1 MTYVRRR
8 PGLMVDQRRPT
19 ATRDILWLVVN
30 DITLVNIYRQ
40 PSYDEALDILLR
52 WPAPDRCLVA
62 GDFNAKH
69 HSWQAGRIEGRGEA
83 VAAWATANGLNLLN
97 PADVPTNP
105 HGNTID
111 LAFSN
116 IALAAAVVEDHLA
129 TSSDHFTLNITL
141 PELAVTPPPTGK
153 VRLTSDEEIR
163 RFIEMVENGVA
174 AIQPSTA
181 SPQDLDSLALAVT
194 NLFQFAAKAAGR
206 PVRKGAR
213 SAPWWTE
220 ECVLAAA
227 EYRAV
232 RRVFPLGF
240 CREVQLAK
248 KTFRRVVRRVKRRYW
263 RDLIDSF
270 TDSASV
276 FRAVLDDAVYETQ
289 LDKANALRRATLER
303 RTSQDDITDP
313 WVPVDPVR
321 DATLRTGN
329 TSPGSDNITVK
340 MLRAVWHAIG
350 NLVHKLYQGCLNIG
364 HHPKPFRKRKWS
376 AVDLVAA
383 LVHDIEEAFARKQ
396 VATLVTM
403 DIEGAFDTVLRNRL
417 ILRLRQQGWP
427 SNVARWAGSF
437 MHDRTACIRYQD
449 VTTPSSPLQCGLPQG
464 SPASP
469 ILFLLYTE
477 PVYRLSSPKGRF
489 GYADDTAILCV
500 GNNLEETARKASR
513 HVHELMEWGTE
524 NAIAFDPK
532 KTEVMHFSRT
542 KPRTAP
548 PVFHGEME
556 KRPEC
561 AMRWLGIWLDST
573 LSFKTHVE
581 KWTAKAQRV
590 AHHLQGMTNTN
601 RGPLPSAV
609 RRAVRAC
616 IEPQLL
622 FGAEAWY
629 PGMTSPRWTQPMRQ
643 ARAPSTQ
650 IRQRPALQTAPKEE
664 SAANFR
670 DWLRGAAGYGY
681 AIHLDGLT
689 VLDGNGRLGPAEV
702 FDAEAKG
709 ALEGLRAALGLPG
722 PERIAVCLDNLAVA
736 SCLRGMPSDSSQ
748 NEFLEFQALAA
759 EHGATEIRWIPGH
772 TNIPGNEQA
781 DALAKAGTSQPE
793 PVDALPTLA
802 YLRKVAR
809 RRPKDAFKAW
819 WEVSAPQQYKVL
831 DLDATTGCPPELT
844 IPRPLLHHLLAAR
857 THHGDFAD
865 YHERFNHDDAR
876 LTCSS
881 DEAGALTDRG
891 GQPSNRK
898 KFRPAEQRSAFEP
911 MKCWMVDCQRSALA
925 SAAAMAS
932 ATSSHASSDPFDLGA
947 HTPPNLARLARASQ
961 LRNSSPIVTRPIGL
975 SSAFRRPAATPS
987 SPLIRLS
994 NAAAT
999 EGARREPVPSLPGTT
1014 ETDVLQPVSIIDA
1027 ANKLA
1032 GDETDAHNAKMTVF
1046 RAFCESFEQTAKQFT
1061 SGLEHS
1067 FAEHFSNRFLDLW
1080 RQTPSDLR
1088 LASAPTYSSVAAG
1101 RTASQRPC
1109 GHSPTAAAA
1118 PQQEPQQPISRLQ
1131 GRPIPAPP
1139 KEDLRVFVRLPAE
1152 APARDHNS
1160 YAIRTHIAAKVG
1172 IDLHQVP
1179 AAFKVNSGWAI
1190 RTTDATIRDLIVQR
1204 QSEWSQDMGAT
1215 DVEIS
1220 QRWYTYAVA
1229 NCPYILTDLQ
1239 GKNWTTSQPPK
1250 MKSPARPAS
1259 NPSGRLAQYIERS
1272 SLPSQCDKCWDFH
1285 ARHTCDRQAS
1295 CKRCGRRGHDAEAC
1309 VALERCA
1316 NCLGPHAA
1324 DFAKCPAR
1332 PKRSHGVIRRLTRE
1346 EKSRVRELGAQLSA
1360 RRKEQYERVE
1370 RSEQPE
1376 RDATCSPGGVT
1387 EKTVTPGPDRKTAS
1401 ESTHLTPRPQVLPGT
1416 TDSKPN
1422 LMTKPHGATLR
1433 VFQANVG
1440 KISPAH
1446 DCALALADSEHYDV
1460 VLLQEPWTETKGGR
1474 CLTKT
1479 HPAYDTFSP
1488 VDSWEDNSTRPRVMT
1503 YVRRRPGLM
1512 VDQRRPAATRDILW
1526 LTVND
1531 ITLVN
1536 VYRQPCL
1543 VAGDFNAKHHSWQA
1557 GRIEGR
1563 GEAVAAWATANGL
1576 NLLNPADVPTNPR
1589 GNTIDLAFSNIALAN
1604 AVVED
1609 HLATS
1614 SDHFT
1619 LSTTLPELAV
1629 APPPTGKF
1637 AAKAAGRP
1645 VRKGARSAPWWTEE
1659 CSLAAVEYRA
1669 RVVRRVKR
1677 RYWRDLIDSFTDSA
1691 SVFKAVLDD
1700 TVYETQLD
1708 KANALRRATLER
1720 RTSQDDI
1727 TDPWVPVD
1735 TARTIPFAQNVS
1747 LEEVRDATLRT
1758 GNTSPGSDN
1767 ITVKML
1773 RAVWHTIGSLVHKL
1787 YQGCLDIGHHPKPF
1801 REAEVVMITK
1811 PGRRNLSAVDLVAAL
1826 VHDIEEA
1833 FSRKQVATLVTMDVE
1848 GAFDTVLRSRL
1859 ILRLRQQGWPRN
1871 VARSPASPILFLL
1884 YTEPI
1889 YRLSNPKGRFGYA
1902 DDTAVLCVGDSL
1914 EETAHRASKHVHE
1927 LMTWGTANAITFDP
1941 KKTEV
1946 MHFSRT
1952 TPRNAPPVFH
1962 GEVEKRPGSAM
1973 RWLGIWLDSTLT
1985 FKTHVEK
1992 WTAKAQAVAYHL
2004 KGLTIPTAAPTRCGP
2019 RAVRACI
2026 EPQLFF
2032 GAEAWYPGMT
2042 CPRWNKPAKEGP
2054 SRIRHLIRRMDKSLN
2069 TAMRAILPVWKTT
2082 PLSARHREAGIP
2094 PVSHLL
2100 QACRTR
2106 FAARLKSST
2115 KRTRLRVH
2123 DNLSGPDCVALT
2135 SCSQGAPGQ
2144 TFSHNRRQTSAS
2156 GSNQLLHGQQSSTR
2170 TDPLPEGAAGYG
2182 YAVHQDGLTV
2192 LSGNGRLGL
2201 AEVFDAEARGSLEGL
2216 RAALS
2221 LPAADQ
2227 IVVCLDNL
2235 AVATCLQGMPS
2246 DSSQKEFL
2254 EFQALAAEHGATEI
2268 RWIPGHTNIPGSDQ
2282 KTHSKPGGK
2291 FLHPNKPTTGTSLIT
2306 TKG

>member
-194 NLFQFAAKAAGR
+194 NLLQFAAKAAGR

-227 EYRAV
+227 EYRA
-232 RRVFPLGF
+232 
-240 CREVQLAK
+240 
-248 KTFRRVVRRVKRRYW
+248 RRYW

-340 MLRAVWHAIG
+340 MLRAVWEAEVVMITKPG
-350 NLVHKLYQGCLNIG
+350 RRNLSEARAWRPISLLSCLVHYGVLHSQQAGAL
-364 HHPKPFRKRKWS
+364 PKRS

-417 ILRLRQQGWP
+417 ILRLR
-427 SNVARWAGSF
+427 
-437 MHDRTACIRYQD
+437 H
-449 VTTPSSPLQCGLPQG
+449 
-464 SPASP
+464 
-469 ILFLLYTE
+469 
-477 PVYRLSSPKGRF
+477 PKGRF

-629 PGMTSPRWTQPMRQ
+629 PGIRHLIRRMDKSLHTAVRAILPIWKTTPLSARHREAGIPPVSQLLESYRIRFAARLRSLDEAHPLVTRTKPI
-643 ARAPSTQ
+643 RAPAINRAIKLKYQLPRKPFRT
-650 IRQRPALQTAPKEE
+650 RLRRTDELLARCARPELLPRRFASGQPLQTAPKEE

-898 KFRPAEQRSAFEP
+898 KFRPVRQGGEGKLVLRDDLPSP
-911 MKCWMVDCQRSALA
+911 LGGC
-925 SAAAMAS
+925 
-932 ATSSHASSDPFDLGA
+932 ASSLLPRF
-947 HTPPNLARLARASQ
+947 
-961 LRNSSPIVTRPIGL
+961 
-975 SSAFRRPAATPS
+975 
-987 SPLIRLS
+987 PL
-994 NAAAT
+994 
-999 EGARREPVPSLPGTT
+999 
-1014 ETDVLQPVSIIDA
+1014 
-1027 ANKLA
+1027 
-1032 GDETDAHNAKMTVF
+1032 
-1046 RAFCESFEQTAKQFT
+1046 C
-1061 SGLEHS
+1061 
-1067 FAEHFSNRFLDLW
+1067 
-1080 RQTPSDLR
+1080 
-1088 LASAPTYSSVAAG
+1088 
-1101 RTASQRPC
+1101 
-1109 GHSPTAAAA
+1109 
-1118 PQQEPQQPISRLQ
+1118 
-1131 GRPIPAPP
+1131 
-1139 KEDLRVFVRLPAE
+1139 
-1152 APARDHNS
+1152 
-1160 YAIRTHIAAKVG
+1160 
-1172 IDLHQVP
+1172 
-1179 AAFKVNSGWAI
+1179 
-1190 RTTDATIRDLIVQR
+1190 
-1204 QSEWSQDMGAT
+1204 
-1215 DVEIS
+1215 
-1220 QRWYTYAVA
+1220 
-1229 NCPYILTDLQ
+1229 
-1239 GKNWTTSQPPK
+1239 
-1250 MKSPARPAS
+1250 
-1259 NPSGRLAQYIERS
+1259 
-1272 SLPSQCDKCWDFH
+1272 
-1285 ARHTCDRQAS
+1285 
-1295 CKRCGRRGHDAEAC
+1295 
-1309 VALERCA
+1309 
-1316 NCLGPHAA
+1316 
-1324 DFAKCPAR
+1324 
-1332 PKRSHGVIRRLTRE
+1332 
-1346 EKSRVRELGAQLSA
+1346 
-1360 RRKEQYERVE
+1360 
-1370 RSEQPE
+1370 
-1376 RDATCSPGGVT
+1376 
-1387 EKTVTPGPDRKTAS
+1387 
-1401 ESTHLTPRPQVLPGT
+1401 
-1416 TDSKPN
+1416 
-1422 LMTKPHGATLR
+1422 
-1433 VFQANVG
+1433 
-1440 KISPAH
+1440 
-1446 DCALALADSEHYDV
+1446 
-1460 VLLQEPWTETKGGR
+1460 
-1474 CLTKT
+1474 
-1479 HPAYDTFSP
+1479 
-1488 VDSWEDNSTRPRVMT
+1488 
-1503 YVRRRPGLM
+1503 
-1512 VDQRRPAATRDILW
+1512 
-1526 LTVND
+1526 
-1531 ITLVN
+1531 
-1536 VYRQPCL
+1536 
-1543 VAGDFNAKHHSWQA
+1543 
-1557 GRIEGR
+1557 
-1563 GEAVAAWATANGL
+1563 
-1576 NLLNPADVPTNPR
+1576 
-1589 GNTIDLAFSNIALAN
+1589 
-1604 AVVED
+1604 
-1609 HLATS
+1609 
-1614 SDHFT
+1614 
-1619 LSTTLPELAV
+1619 
-1629 APPPTGKF
+1629 
-1637 AAKAAGRP
+1637 
-1645 VRKGARSAPWWTEE
+1645 
-1659 CSLAAVEYRA
+1659 
-1669 RVVRRVKR
+1669 
-1677 RYWRDLIDSFTDSA
+1677 
-1691 SVFKAVLDD
+1691 
-1700 TVYETQLD
+1700 
-1708 KANALRRATLER
+1708 
-1720 RTSQDDI
+1720 
-1727 TDPWVPVD
+1727 
-1735 TARTIPFAQNVS
+1735 
-1747 LEEVRDATLRT
+1747 
-1758 GNTSPGSDN
+1758 
-1767 ITVKML
+1767 
-1773 RAVWHTIGSLVHKL
+1773 
-1787 YQGCLDIGHHPKPF
+1787 
-1801 REAEVVMITK
+1801 
-1811 PGRRNLSAVDLVAAL
+1811 
-1826 VHDIEEA
+1826 
-1833 FSRKQVATLVTMDVE
+1833 
-1848 GAFDTVLRSRL
+1848 
-1859 ILRLRQQGWPRN
+1859 
-1871 VARSPASPILFLL
+1871 
-1884 YTEPI
+1884 
-1889 YRLSNPKGRFGYA
+1889 
-1902 DDTAVLCVGDSL
+1902 
-1914 EETAHRASKHVHE
+1914 
-1927 LMTWGTANAITFDP
+1927 
-1941 KKTEV
+1941 
-1946 MHFSRT
+1946 
-1952 TPRNAPPVFH
+1952 
-1962 GEVEKRPGSAM
+1962 
-1973 RWLGIWLDSTLT
+1973 
-1985 FKTHVEK
+1985 
-1992 WTAKAQAVAYHL
+1992 
-2004 KGLTIPTAAPTRCGP
+2004 
-2019 RAVRACI
+2019 
-2026 EPQLFF
+2026 
-2032 GAEAWYPGMT
+2032 
-2042 CPRWNKPAKEGP
+2042 
-2054 SRIRHLIRRMDKSLN
+2054 
-2069 TAMRAILPVWKTT
+2069 
-2082 PLSARHREAGIP
+2082 
-2094 PVSHLL
+2094 
-2100 QACRTR
+2100 
-2106 FAARLKSST
+2106 
-2115 KRTRLRVH
+2115 
-2123 DNLSGPDCVALT
+2123 
-2135 SCSQGAPGQ
+2135 
-2144 TFSHNRRQTSAS
+2144 
-2156 GSNQLLHGQQSSTR
+2156 
-2170 TDPLPEGAAGYG
+2170 
-2182 YAVHQDGLTV
+2182 
-2192 LSGNGRLGL
+2192 
-2201 AEVFDAEARGSLEGL
+2201 
-2216 RAALS
+2216 
-2221 LPAADQ
+2221 
-2227 IVVCLDNL
+2227 
-2235 AVATCLQGMPS
+2235 
-2246 DSSQKEFL
+2246 
-2254 EFQALAAEHGATEI
+2254 
-2268 RWIPGHTNIPGSDQ
+2268 
-2282 KTHSKPGGK
+2282 
-2291 FLHPNKPTTGTSLIT
+2291 
-2306 TKG
+2306 

>member
-1 MTYVRRR
+1 MPPLRKERGVNR
-8 PGLMVDQRRPT
+8 PEPARHHRDRHALRSPT
-19 ATRDILWLVVN
+19 
-30 DITLVNIYRQ
+30 
-40 PSYDEALDILLR
+40 
-52 WPAPDRCLVA
+52 
-62 GDFNAKH
+62 
-69 HSWQAGRIEGRGEA
+69 RIC
-83 VAAWATANGLNLLN
+83 
-97 PADVPTNP
+97 ADVQQR
-105 HGNTID
+105 G
-111 LAFSN
+111 
-116 IALAAAVVEDHLA
+116 
-129 TSSDHFTLNITL
+129 
-141 PELAVTPPPTGK
+141 
-153 VRLTSDEEIR
+153 R
-163 RFIEMVENGVA
+163 R
-174 AIQPSTA
+174 SH
-181 SPQDLDSLALAVT
+181 
-194 NLFQFAAKAAGR
+194 
-206 PVRKGAR
+206 RK
-213 SAPWWTE
+213 P
-220 ECVLAAA
+220 
-227 EYRAV
+227 
-232 RRVFPLGF
+232 
-240 CREVQLAK
+240 
-248 KTFRRVVRRVKRRYW
+248 
-263 RDLIDSF
+263 
-270 TDSASV
+270 
-276 FRAVLDDAVYETQ
+276 
-289 LDKANALRRATLER
+289 
-303 RTSQDDITDP
+303 
-313 WVPVDPVR
+313 
-321 DATLRTGN
+321 
-329 TSPGSDNITVK
+329 
-340 MLRAVWHAIG
+340 
-350 NLVHKLYQGCLNIG
+350 
-364 HHPKPFRKRKWS
+364 
-376 AVDLVAA
+376 
-383 LVHDIEEAFARKQ
+383 
-396 VATLVTM
+396 
-403 DIEGAFDTVLRNRL
+403 
-417 ILRLRQQGWP
+417 
-427 SNVARWAGSF
+427 
-437 MHDRTACIRYQD
+437 
-449 VTTPSSPLQCGLPQG
+449 
-464 SPASP
+464 
-469 ILFLLYTE
+469 
-477 PVYRLSSPKGRF
+477 
-489 GYADDTAILCV
+489 
-500 GNNLEETARKASR
+500 
-513 HVHELMEWGTE
+513 
-524 NAIAFDPK
+524 
-532 KTEVMHFSRT
+532 
-542 KPRTAP
+542 
-548 PVFHGEME
+548 
-556 KRPEC
+556 
-561 AMRWLGIWLDST
+561 
-573 LSFKTHVE
+573 
-581 KWTAKAQRV
+581 
-590 AHHLQGMTNTN
+590 
-601 RGPLPSAV
+601 
-609 RRAVRAC
+609 
-616 IEPQLL
+616 
-622 FGAEAWY
+622 
-629 PGMTSPRWTQPMRQ
+629 
-643 ARAPSTQ
+643 
-650 IRQRPALQTAPKEE
+650 
-664 SAANFR
+664 
-670 DWLRGAAGYGY
+670 
-681 AIHLDGLT
+681 
-689 VLDGNGRLGPAEV
+689 
-702 FDAEAKG
+702 
-709 ALEGLRAALGLPG
+709 
-722 PERIAVCLDNLAVA
+722 
-736 SCLRGMPSDSSQ
+736 
-748 NEFLEFQALAA
+748 
-759 EHGATEIRWIPGH
+759 
-772 TNIPGNEQA
+772 
-781 DALAKAGTSQPE
+781 
-793 PVDALPTLA
+793 
-802 YLRKVAR
+802 
-809 RRPKDAFKAW
+809 
-819 WEVSAPQQYKVL
+819 
-831 DLDATTGCPPELT
+831 
-844 IPRPLLHHLLAAR
+844 
-857 THHGDFAD
+857 
-865 YHERFNHDDAR
+865 
-876 LTCSS
+876 
-881 DEAGALTDRG
+881 
-891 GQPSNRK
+891 
-898 KFRPAEQRSAFEP
+898 
-911 MKCWMVDCQRSALA
+911 
-925 SAAAMAS
+925 AAMW
-932 ATSSHASSDPFDLGA
+932 P
-947 HTPPNLARLARASQ
+947 
-961 LRNSSPIVTRPIGL
+961 L
-975 SSAFRRPAATPS
+975 S
-987 SPLIRLS
+987 
-994 NAAAT
+994 
-999 EGARREPVPSLPGTT
+999 
-1014 ETDVLQPVSIIDA
+1014 
-1027 ANKLA
+1027 
-1032 GDETDAHNAKMTVF
+1032 
-1046 RAFCESFEQTAKQFT
+1046 
-1061 SGLEHS
+1061 
-1067 FAEHFSNRFLDLW
+1067 
-1080 RQTPSDLR
+1080 
-1088 LASAPTYSSVAAG
+1088 
-1101 RTASQRPC
+1101 
-1109 GHSPTAAAA
+1109 TAAAA

-1387 EKTVTPGPDRKTAS
+1387 EKTQAQPHDEA
-1401 ESTHLTPRPQVLPGT
+1401 PR
-1416 TDSKPN
+1416 
-1422 LMTKPHGATLR
+1422 R
-1433 VFQANVG
+1433 
-1440 KISPAH
+1440 
-1446 DCALALADSEHYDV
+1446 
-1460 VLLQEPWTETKGGR
+1460 
-1474 CLTKT
+1474 
-1479 HPAYDTFSP
+1479 
-1488 VDSWEDNSTRPRVMT
+1488 
-1503 YVRRRPGLM
+1503 
-1512 VDQRRPAATRDILW
+1512 
-1526 LTVND
+1526 
-1531 ITLVN
+1531 
-1536 VYRQPCL
+1536 
-1543 VAGDFNAKHHSWQA
+1543 GDFNAKHHSWQA

-1576 NLLNPADVPTNPR
+1576 NLLNPADVPTNPH

-1669 RVVRRVKR
+1669 FQRVVRRVKR

-1773 RAVWHTIGSLVHKL
+1773 RAVWHTIEASSTSCIRAVSTSVTILSLSGSGSLERLIARRLAWASVHYGVL
-1787 YQGCLDIGHHPKPF
+1787 HPQQAGALPK
-1801 REAEVVMITK
+1801 R
-1811 PGRRNLSAVDLVAAL
+1811 SAVDLVAAL

-2004 KGLTIPTAAPTRCGP
+2004 KGLTNTNRGP
-2019 RAVRACI
+2019 YQVRSESVRACI

-2094 PVSHLL
+2094 PSQVLDEAHPLAVR
-2100 QACRTR
+2100 QARPSRTIGG
-2106 FAARLKSST
+2106 K
-2115 KRTRLRVH
+2115 LRR
-2123 DNLSGPDCVALT
+2123 VAPI
-2135 SCSQGAPGQ
+2135 SCS
-2144 TFSHNRRQTSAS
+2144 TDSNR
-2156 GSNQLLHGQQSSTR
+2156 LLGR
-2170 TDPLPEGAAGYG
+2170 I
-2182 YAVHQDGLTV
+2182 
-2192 LSGNGRLGL
+2192 LSRR
-2201 AEVFDAEARGSLEGL
+2201 EPR
-2216 RAALS
+2216 
-2221 LPAADQ
+2221 DQ

-2268 RWIPGHTNIPGSDQ
+2268 RWIPGHTNIPDALPTLAYLRKVARQRPKDAFKAWWEVSAPQ
-2282 KTHSKPGGK
+2282 QTHHGDFADYHERLNHDDARLTCSCGRRKEQSISSIAGRSRRDIG
-2291 FLHPNKPTTGTSLIT
+2291 
-2306 TKG
+2306 